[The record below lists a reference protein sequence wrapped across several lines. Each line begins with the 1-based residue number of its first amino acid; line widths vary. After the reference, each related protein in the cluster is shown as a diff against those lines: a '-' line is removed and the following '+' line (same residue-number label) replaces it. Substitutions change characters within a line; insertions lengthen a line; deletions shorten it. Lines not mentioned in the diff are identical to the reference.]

1 MSGVPSNQKNDIE
14 TIKNELRQ
22 ELDERIIEL
31 VPALIDDATIS
42 RSARAV
48 PDTDPEDEVVNGV
61 GILFLK
67 DKKYVESEPNEAGG
81 YPEFGDV
88 SKVDGQ
94 GSYEVKI
101 GCKIVD
107 DEEDSEYWEIE
118 YSIVELTD

>member
-42 RSARAV
+42 RTSRAV

-67 DKKYVESEPNEAGG
+67 DKKYVESEPNEGGG
-81 YPEFGDV
+81 YPEFGEAL
-88 SKVDGQ
+88 KADGQ
-94 GSYEVKI
+94 GSYEIKV